1 MKVEELV
8 LRKRGVIMAKIL
20 IIEDE
25 QSIQRLLTYDLEQAG
40 YEVDVASSGDV
51 GYKKAST
58 GDYDLIILDVMLPEM
73 DGMTLCKKLREE
85 NDDVYLIMLTARSDE
100 IDKVTGLEAGAD
112 DYITKPF
119 SPREVL
125 ARIKAGLRR
134 KGEHN
139 GKPSKLQ
146 VGDVVAD
153 LKRYEVYVGD
163 ELVPLTKKEFQLLVY
178 LMQNKGVTLSRD
190 ILLETL
196 WGFEYD
202 GDTRIVDVHIFKLRE
217 KLAISQIE
225 IVTVRGVGYRLEDQ
239 RYEE

>member
-1 MKVEELV
+1 
-8 LRKRGVIMAKIL
+8 MAKIL

-40 YEVDVASSGDV
+40 YEVDVASSGDI
-51 GYKKAST
+51 GYKKAT
-58 GDYDLIILDVMLPEM
+58 TEPFDLILLDVMLPKM
-73 DGMTLCKKLREE
+73 DGLTLCKKLREQQ
-85 NDDVYLIMLTARSDE
+85 NDVYIIMLTARADE
-100 IDKVTGLEAGAD
+100 IDKITGLEAGAD

-134 KGEHN
+134 KGDLEQ
-139 GKPSKLQ
+139 KQSKIR
-146 VGDVVAD
+146 VGNVLVDM
-153 LKRYEVYVGD
+153 KRHEALVGD
-163 ELVPLTKKEFQLLVY
+163 ELVPLTNKEFQLLVF
-178 LMQNKGVTLSRD
+178 LMQNKGIALSRD
-190 ILLETL
+190 VLLETL

-217 KLAISQIE
+217 KLANSTIE

-239 RYEE
+239 NYEE